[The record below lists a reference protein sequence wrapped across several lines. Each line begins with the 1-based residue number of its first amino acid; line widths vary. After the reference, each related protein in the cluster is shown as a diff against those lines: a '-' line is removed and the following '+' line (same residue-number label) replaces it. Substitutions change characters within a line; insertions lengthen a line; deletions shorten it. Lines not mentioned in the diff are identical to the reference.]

1 MKERRKL
8 LHVGVIDLVIYLAEK
23 LLLTQGEILSKRN
36 LRVWPRILSDCLEGE
51 GFFFCFQEEGIVM
64 GVMKGGVRDKTTFE
78 PSTIRCTDTTP
89 SLPEE
94 RGRNCECYAREQ
106 KSKGLFLNPN
116 NHVLNVPLAHWSR
129 NTSIFR

>member
-23 LLLTQGEILSKRN
+23 LLLTRGEILSKRN

-64 GVMKGGVRDKTTFE
+64 GVM
-78 PSTIRCTDTTP
+78 
-89 SLPEE
+89 
-94 RGRNCECYAREQ
+94 
-106 KSKGLFLNPN
+106 
-116 NHVLNVPLAHWSR
+116 
-129 NTSIFR
+129 